1 MSSGHLAYKTSTL
14 SSSSPLSIIWWDNSI
29 TMACSQSLCL
39 FISLFLLPLIHCR
52 NQVICLLVSP
62 TFWMCVHFHI
72 VSSNLFFFLLP
83 FSYKWA
89 LEDWFDWD
97 SDFFFFGKN
106 TSGASWMSHTTH
118 VRIHTKPDYPTFPE
132 TKMNWWIGV
141 ICTILIVII
150 NNWCYKVKYQ
160 QCNRHPAWH
169 HMYVILLSPHKDFMR
184 KVFIL
189 MFIF

>member
-97 SDFFFFGKN
+97 SDFFFFLARTLVVLHECLILH
-106 TSGASWMSHTTH
+106 TSGYTQSLTTPPFL
-118 VRIHTKPDYPTFPE
+118 RPR
-132 TKMNWWIGV
+132 WIGG
-141 ICTILIVII
+141 LG
-150 NNWCYKVKYQ
+150 WFAQ
-160 QCNRHPAWH
+160 
-169 HMYVILLSPHKDFMR
+169 F
-184 KVFIL
+184 
-189 MFIF
+189 